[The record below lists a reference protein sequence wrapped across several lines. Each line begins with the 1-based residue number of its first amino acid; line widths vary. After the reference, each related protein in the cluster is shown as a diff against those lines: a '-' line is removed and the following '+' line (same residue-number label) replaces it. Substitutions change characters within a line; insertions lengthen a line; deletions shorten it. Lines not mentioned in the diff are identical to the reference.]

1 MNTSPWKT
9 KNRGNLTRGDHR
21 RVTEGARSAL
31 KRSQLSPFNG
41 VTAVEQ
47 IATKNSRPAGDAAEA
62 QGIGAC
68 AAQYARRRS
77 SGRCGQGCPQKRY
90 YRLRQPQFRGLLLD
104 VLLIIDGVTA
114 IAQPHANGYHFQKP
128 LPAVGWED
136 KLGPQSCAGARP
148 IQLPDLIRA
157 VG

>member
-1 MNTSPWKT
+1 MPSSIPEKYSRASP
-9 KNRGNLTRGDHR
+9 
-21 RVTEGARSAL
+21 
-31 KRSQLSPFNG
+31 
-41 VTAVEQ
+41 
-47 IATKNSRPAGDAAEA
+47 
-62 QGIGAC
+62 
-68 AAQYARRRS
+68 RS
-77 SGRCGQGCPQKRY
+77 SRYEEFKKYLGRRTLAGNYHTGVV
-90 YRLRQPQFRGLLLD
+90 FGGLLLD